1 MGTDL
6 SRLESLDT
14 LSRIDFTSQVEGK
27 WLDFANEIASGNPS
41 FGVGS
46 NVRSWLVAAD
56 MLQDKEWMLRESIR
70 TAEVA
75 RRCSRIAN
83 FTDVTAVFPRIG
95 NRNDTLMEITKAA
108 AALKSLIGGDWFSGH
123 GNGYGQE
130 DYNRGD
136 IVSMWKSGSVTRAYL
151 SGELTTSHKNR
162 HVISRTVFAIL
173 IPSQIHVHE
182 GCHRVVATCFREGEK
197 LGVPVVWIGG

>member
-56 MLQDKEWMLRESIR
+56 MLQVS
-70 TAEVA
+70 AVVA
-75 RRCSRIAN
+75 
-83 FTDVTAVFPRIG
+83 
-95 NRNDTLMEITKAA
+95 ITKPNAA
-108 AALKSLIGGDWFSGH
+108 WF
-123 GNGYGQE
+123 
-130 DYNRGD
+130 R
-136 IVSMWKSGSVTRAYL
+136 
-151 SGELTTSHKNR
+151 
-162 HVISRTVFAIL
+162 
-173 IPSQIHVHE
+173 
-182 GCHRVVATCFREGEK
+182 
-197 LGVPVVWIGG
+197 